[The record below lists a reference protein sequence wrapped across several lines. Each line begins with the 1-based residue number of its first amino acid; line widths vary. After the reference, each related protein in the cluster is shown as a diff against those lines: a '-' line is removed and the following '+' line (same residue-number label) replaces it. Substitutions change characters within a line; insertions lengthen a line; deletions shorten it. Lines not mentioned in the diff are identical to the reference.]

1 MKIWW
6 SLISVLLFTA
16 TPTFARSI
24 ETEVQ
29 LSQAN
34 STEANRSKS
43 PKIQQTDRVFED
55 WEFLAQRYNCNP
67 EYPDRELTRAE
78 FATGLNI
85 CLDRVKAAIASAPTD
100 AATQAD
106 LETIR
111 RLQAEFA
118 TELTTLRQRVDR
130 VEAQANTIEKQ
141 QFSTTSKLSGQII
154 FAFTDAFGGASG
166 NGQSDNYNA
175 TLSDRVRIN
184 FNTSFTGK
192 DLLTTRIQASNV
204 IEPRPVTNTSPS
216 NETRLSFQS
225 GSDTTNAAFLGLL
238 KYDFP
243 VSNSVKLTAAT
254 GFNIGFIDVLDNIVN
269 PLASDSQASLSR
281 FGRYNPIYRLG
292 FDTGGAANI
301 RLSPDLKLEVGYLAS
316 QANNPAQGAGFFGG
330 NYAALGQVVFTPKF
344 GTIALTYVNAYSD
357 NGLNS
362 GTGSV
367 LSNLSGRAISSNS
380 YGVAANFK
388 LSPGLQAGGWVG
400 YTNARAVTGAVRGD
414 GDIWTYALTLAFP
427 DLGQKGNL
435 GGLIIG
441 MQPKL
446 TGTTALL
453 SGLNARSD
461 SDTGLHIEG
470 FYRYALTK
478 DISITPGIIWL
489 TAPNHNSDNRDA
501 FVGVI
506 RTTFVF

>member
-6 SLISVLLFTA
+6 LLVSALLFTA
-16 TPTFARSI
+16 TPTFAQSLK
-24 ETEVQ
+24 TDVQ
-29 LSQAN
+29 LGQTDATQAN
-34 STEANRSKS
+34 PSKAT
-43 PKIQQTDRVFED
+43 KIQQTDRVFED
-55 WEFLAQRYNCNP
+55 WQSLFERYNCSP
-67 EYPDRELTRAE
+67 EYPDRDLTRTE
-78 FATGLNI
+78 FATGLNA
-85 CLDRVKAAIASAPTD
+85 CLDRVKAAIAAAPTD

-118 TELTTLRQRVDR
+118 TELTALRQRVDS
-130 VEAQANTIEKQ
+130 VETRANIVEKQ
-141 QFSTTSKLSGQII
+141 QFSTTTKLNGQII
-154 FAFTDAFGGASG
+154 FAFADAFGSASS

-204 IEPRPVTNTSPS
+204 IDPRPATNTSPS

-225 GSDTTNAAFLGLL
+225 GGDTTNAGFLSLL

-243 VSNSVKLTAAT
+243 VNDSVKLTAAT

-301 RLSPDLKLEVGYLAS
+301 KLSPDLKLEVGYLAS

-357 NGLNS
+357 NGLNG

-380 YGVAANFK
+380 YGVETNFK

-461 SDTGLHIEG
+461 RDTGLHIEG

-501 FVGVI
+501 LVGVI

>member
-6 SLISVLLFTA
+6 LLVSALLFAA
-16 TPTFARSI
+16 TPTVAQSLK
-24 ETEVQ
+24 TEVQ
-29 LSQAN
+29 LGQIDSGQAN
-34 STEANRSKS
+34 PSKPAN
-43 PKIQQTDRVFED
+43 IQQTDRVFED
-55 WEFLAQRYNCNP
+55 WQSLFERYDCSP
-67 EYPDRELTRAE
+67 EYPDRDLTRTE
-78 FATGLNI
+78 FAAGLNA
-85 CLDRVKAAIASAPTD
+85 CLDRVKASIASAPADTV
-100 AATQAD
+100 TQAD
-106 LETIR
+106 LATIQK
-111 RLQAEFA
+111 LQAEFA
-118 TELTTLRQRVDR
+118 SELTTLRKRVDSLER
-130 VEAQANTIEKQ
+130 RSTTLEKQ
-141 QFSTTSKLSGQII
+141 QFSTTTKLNGQVI
-154 FAFTDAFGGASG
+154 FAVTDAFGGAST
-166 NGQSDNYNA
+166 NSQNDNYNA

-184 FNTSFTGK
+184 FNSSFTGK
-192 DLLTTRIQASNV
+192 DLLTTRIQAANV
-204 IEPRPVTNTSPS
+204 IDPRPATNTAPS
-216 NETRLSFQS
+216 NEARLSFQS
-225 GSDTTNAAFLGLL
+225 GSDTSNAGFLSLL

-243 VSNSVKLTAAT
+243 LNDRVKLTAAT

-301 RLSPDLKLEVGYLAS
+301 KLSPDLKLEVGYLAS
-316 QANNPAQGAGFFGG
+316 QANNPSQGTGFLSG

-367 LSNLSGRAISSNS
+367 LSNLSGRAVSSNS
-380 YGVAANFK
+380 YGVEANFK
-388 LSPGLQAGGWVG
+388 LTPGFQAGGWVG

-435 GGLIIG
+435 GGIIVG

-461 SDTGLHIEG
+461 RDSGLHIEG
-470 FYRYALTK
+470 FYRYALTNN
-478 DISITPGIIWL
+478 ISITPGIIWL
-489 TAPNHNSDNRDA
+489 TSPNHNRDNNDVV
-501 FVGVI
+501 VGVI
-506 RTTFVF
+506 RTTFTF

>member
-6 SLISVLLFTA
+6 LLVLVALFTA
-16 TPTFARSI
+16 TPTVAQSI
-24 ETEVQ
+24 EPAGQ
-29 LSQAN
+29 LSQTDRERAN
-34 STEANRSKS
+34 PSK
-43 PKIQQTDRVFED
+43 PVTIQQTDRVFED
-55 WEFLAQRYNCNP
+55 WQSLVERYNCSLD
-67 EYPDRELTRAE
+67 YPDRDLTRAE
-78 FATGLNI
+78 FAAGLHT
-85 CLDRVKAAIASAPTD
+85 CLDRVKASIAAAPTD
-100 AATQAD
+100 PATQAD
-106 LETIR
+106 LATLQK
-111 RLQAEFA
+111 LQAEFA
-118 TELTTLRQRVDR
+118 TELTALRQRVDS
-130 VEAQANTIEKQ
+130 VEAKTSVVEKQ
-141 QFSTTSKLSGQII
+141 QFSTTTKLNGQVI
-154 FAFTDAFGGASG
+154 FALTDAFGGASS
-166 NGQSDNYNA
+166 NGQNDNYNA

-192 DLLTTRIQASNV
+192 DLLTTRIQASN
-204 IEPRPVTNTSPS
+204 IIDPRPATNTSPS

-225 GSDTTNAAFLGLL
+225 GGDTTNAGFLGLL

-243 VSNSVKLTAAT
+243 VNDNVKLTAAT

-301 RLSPDLKLEVGYLAS
+301 KLSPDLKLEVGYLAS
-316 QANNPAQGAGFFGG
+316 QANNPSQGTGLFGG
-330 NYAALGQVVFTPKF
+330 NYAALGQVVFTPNF

-357 NGLNS
+357 NGLNG

-380 YGVAANFK
+380 YGVEANFK
-388 LSPGLQAGGWVG
+388 LTPGLQAGGWVG

-414 GDIWTYALTLAFP
+414 GDIWTYALTLALP

-435 GGLIIG
+435 GGIIVG

-446 TGTTALL
+446 TGTTAML
-453 SGLNARSD
+453 SGLSARSD
-461 SDTGLHIEG
+461 RDTGLHIEG
-470 FYRYALTK
+470 FYRYALSK
-478 DISITPGIIWL
+478 NLSITPGIIWL

-506 RTTFVF
+506 RTTFIF